1 MFSFDFYLMIFLGI
15 LVCISMVWSSL
26 TNLERMLM
34 KYYPKNGSAGENR
47 AVYLMKNE
55 SYVHHKKR
63 WGKIYI
69 SMIPVYVISYILIAI
84 TMDNL
89 LIAFL
94 GGLTVLF
101 VCYGIMSNKELV
113 DRKKLIKEIE
123 QNVLC

>member
-1 MFSFDFYLMIFLGI
+1 
-15 LVCISMVWSSL
+15 MVWSSL
-26 TNLERMLM
+26 VNLERILM
-34 KYYPKNGSAGENR
+34 KYYPKNGIAGENR

-55 SYVHHKKR
+55 SYVQHKKR
-63 WGKIYI
+63 WRKIYI
-69 SMIPVYVISYILIAI
+69 SLIPVYVISYILIAI

-113 DRKKLIKEIE
+113 DRKMLIKEIE